1 MASVVVIVVVVV
13 AIGFLWPDSCWVQGF
28 RKHEVGGSPYIYE
41 RASLV
46 PRPSSPP
53 SPPIYA
59 EKERGRPGNRGLAS
73 FPGHSLP
80 SPVIIWR
87 GREENLGTR
96 LQEGVFRCQSIKC
109 HNCYCS
115 ASCSGLVVEASKRIG
130 NINIY
135 NIYEPCIN
143 TLLHHAIS
151 KMRLISANDDE
162 EWDIIII
169 L

>member
-1 MASVVVIVVVVV
+1 MRLVD
-13 AIGFLWPDSCWVQGF
+13 P
-28 RKHEVGGSPYIYE
+28 RTYE

-59 EKERGRPGNRGLAS
+59 EKERDQRPGNRGLAS

-80 SPVIIWR
+80 SPVIMWR

-96 LQEGVFRCQSIKC
+96 LQEEGIIIVFRCQSIKC

-143 TLLHHAIS
+143 TLPHHAIS
-151 KMRLISANDDE
+151 KMRLINANDDE

-169 L
+169 FSLNTGTH